1 MARCSTARRRRP
13 LQWFE
18 VTLARD
24 GQLRVDKD
32 HVVPAS
38 YRLMV

>member
-1 MARCSTARRRRP
+1 MP
-13 LQWFE
+13 WFE
-18 VTLARD
+18 VALARD

-32 HVVPAS
+32 KVVPAS

>member
-1 MARCSTARRRRP
+1 
-13 LQWFE
+13 

-24 GQLRVDKD
+24 GQLKVDKD
-32 HVVPAS
+32 HVVPGS

>member
-1 MARCSTARRRRP
+1 

-24 GQLRVDKD
+24 GMLRVDKD
-32 HVVPAS
+32 KVVPPN